1 MFDSYPHPREPSKRA
16 RLNEW
21 TDRYAGIQCLHKG
34 SVPLFSRGWSEQSL
48 IWKATTPSLETRD
61 KCVCPNFP
69 KIGTSRINVIRRVCY
84 SVTQNYFP
92 LAITQGHLYASVYRS
107 AHIAVRPSGQ
117 FLKTAAEQANNWELV
132 RWQAS
137 FTNERAD
144 DANTEALYFIR
155 NSGAQGHKSF
165 VIDCKILP
173 SVPPPS
179 NAIQS
184 RSASF
189 FLIRTFQ
196 TKLRDKGDL
205 TSETTSIFSGR
216 S

>member
-1 MFDSYPHPREPSKRA
+1 MRDKGGEGVQKP
-16 RLNEW
+16 LNFAW
-21 TDRYAGIQCLHKG
+21 RHLWM
-34 SVPLFSRGWSEQSL
+34 V
-48 IWKATTPSLETRD
+48 PSLEKEIL
-61 KCVCPNFP
+61 KCVCPKSP

-92 LAITQGHLYASVYRS
+92 LAITQRHLYASVYRS

-144 DANTEALYFIR
+144 DANTEALYFLR
-155 NSGAQGHKSF
+155 NSGEQGHKSF

-196 TKLRDKGDL
+196 TKLRDKRRFDIRDDVN
-205 TSETTSIFSGR
+205 IFRTILKQCIISLLHQIKERKALSSCEPYCGMK
-216 S
+216 